1 MADTTPATKTN
12 TEWHLL
18 DAKEQAVGRLA
29 TQAAGLLLGKHR
41 PDAVPHGVLPIQVVI
56 VNADEAV
63 FSGAKEE
70 AKRYSRYTGYPG
82 GLRQRT
88 VREQRQLD
96 SRRLISDAVSGML
109 PKNKLRAIRMQQLKV
124 YRGADHPHQAQL

>member
-1 MADTTPATKTN
+1 MSVETPQSTPA
-12 TEWHLL
+12 EWHLL
-18 DAKEQAVGRLA
+18 DAKEQSVGRLA
-29 TQAAGLLLGKHR
+29 SEAARLLLGKHR
-41 PDAVPHGVLPIQVVI
+41 PETMPHVVPAITVVV
-56 VNADEAV
+56 VNSDQAV

-96 SRRLISDAVSGML
+96 SRRLVTDAVSGML
-109 PKNKLRAIRMQQLKV
+109 PKNKLRAERLQHLKV
-124 YRGADHPHQAQL
+124 YRGADHPHQPQL